1 MILVRLRY
9 TGETY
14 VRKSKKCRMRE
25 RKTIQY

>member
-14 VRKSKKCRMRE
+14 VYKSEKCRMCE